1 MEKGLNVKMKS
12 FGSRHPQVIDYFL
25 IALGILLTAAS
36 IVYIFNPNRLAAG
49 GAQGIALVINYFTH
63 WNTGLLMILING
75 VLFITAF
82 ALIGKSFGAKTLVSS
97 LGLSFVVFVMERY
110 LYWGPLTT
118 NPMLAAIFGSALM
131 GIGVGIILN
140 RNATIG
146 GTSLMGKIIAKITFL
161 DQVNCIMATD
171 LIVTLFAM
179 VVFGVEIGLYQL
191 ISVYLTGVVINKVI
205 DGISYR
211 REVMI
216 ITSKRDVIMHYI
228 ISDMK
233 KGATLLQG
241 KGGFTGADTEIILS
255 ILTQRDFIRLKIFI
269 RQVDPRAF
277 ISVNMVTEVSSAS
290 SEGSFSTQ

>member
-97 LGLSFVVFVMERY
+97 LGLSFAVFVMERY
-110 LYWGPLTT
+110 LYGGPLTT

-290 SEGSFSTQ
+290 SEGSFSS

>member
-97 LGLSFVVFVMERY
+97 LGLSFAVFVMERY

-290 SEGSFSTQ
+290 SEGF

>member
-1 MEKGLNVKMKS
+1 MEKGLNVKLKS

-97 LGLSFVVFVMERY
+97 LGLSFAVFVMERY

-290 SEGSFSTQ
+290 SEGSFSS

>member
-97 LGLSFVVFVMERY
+97 LGLSFAVFVMERY

-146 GTSLMGKIIAKITFL
+146 GTSLMGKIIAKMTFL

-290 SEGSFSTQ
+290 SEGTLSAQ